1 MLRLQLPEKLEFLF
15 EPSRY
20 KVAHGG
26 RGGAKSW
33 NFARALLVQGYADTH
48 RVLCTREVQKSIAQ
62 SVHQLLCDQI
72 ELLGLTG
79 HYSVTRDE
87 IRGENGTLF
96 VFAGL
101 SDLTADSLKSYEGL
115 TRVWVEEAHKVTRK
129 SLDKLIPTVRR
140 EDSEI
145 WISLNPELDTDE
157 TFVRFVLNP
166 PQNARVVAINWR
178 DNPWFPKVLADE
190 REEFLRKVA
199 RGERTQD
206 DYNNIWEGQPR
217 AAVEGAIYAREVQEM
232 QTGKRLCRIPYDP
245 LLKVHTVWD
254 LGWNDAMVV
263 GMWQRSPMGLM
274 LIDSIITSHTR
285 YDEVVALLN
294 QRKYRWGHDFVP
306 HDARHKNPQTGKGAD
321 DTLRDLG
328 RSPRIVPD
336 IGLEAGIKL
345 VRQTFPRMWMDDQTG
360 DNRKVLDGLK
370 RYKRRIQPNG
380 EPGSPEHDDASHP
393 ADMVRYAAVIAE
405 QMVNEDVAISDPY
418 AAFRRYG

>member
-1 MLRLQLPEKLEFLF
+1 M
-15 EPSRY
+15 
-20 KVAHGG
+20 
-26 RGGAKSW
+26 
-33 NFARALLVQGYADTH
+33 QGYADTH

-129 SLDKLIPTVRR
+129 SWDKLIPTVRR

-217 AAVEGAIYAREVQEM
+217 AAVEGAIYARSA
-232 QTGKRLCRIPYDP
+232 G
-245 LLKVHTVWD
+245 
-254 LGWNDAMVV
+254 DAD
-263 GMWQRSPMGLM
+263 GQA
-274 LIDSIITSHTR
+274 
-285 YDEVVALLN
+285 AL
-294 QRKYRWGHDFVP
+294 
-306 HDARHKNPQTGKGAD
+306 
-321 DTLRDLG
+321 
-328 RSPRIVPD
+328 
-336 IGLEAGIKL
+336 
-345 VRQTFPRMWMDDQTG
+345 
-360 DNRKVLDGLK
+360 
-370 RYKRRIQPNG
+370 
-380 EPGSPEHDDASHP
+380 SHP
-393 ADMVRYAAVIAE
+393 V
-405 QMVNEDVAISDPY
+405 
-418 AAFRRYG
+418 